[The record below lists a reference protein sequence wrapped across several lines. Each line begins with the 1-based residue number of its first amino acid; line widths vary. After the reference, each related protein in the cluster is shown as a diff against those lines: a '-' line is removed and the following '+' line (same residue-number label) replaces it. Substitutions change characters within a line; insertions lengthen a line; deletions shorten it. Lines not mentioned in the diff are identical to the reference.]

1 MLMAN
6 IDATVDEVFQ
16 QWDDQKLKLQKV
28 PLEGQE
34 GKFGPWV
41 KLIGQRQAL
50 FAERWR
56 PDRMKVLK
64 KLGNQNNATVE
75 SVRGVL
81 TPVAREDFV
90 ADLRTFGVPD
100 RYAAAAGSLVEVK

>member
-16 QWDDQKLKLQKV
+16 QWDDNKIKLHKA

-34 GKFGPWV
+34 AKVGPWA

-56 PDRMKVLK
+56 PDRIKVLK
-64 KLGNQNNATVE
+64 KLGGTNNATVE
-75 SVRGVL
+75 SVRGAL

-90 ADLRTFGVPD
+90 SDLRTFGVPD

>member
-1 MLMAN
+1 MAN

-81 TPVAREDFV
+81 TPVAEEDPPRR
-90 ADLRTFGVPD
+90 ARHRPPPSTGENKSPLYEPAR
-100 RYAAAAGSLVEVK
+100 

>member
-1 MLMAN
+1 MAN
-6 IDATVDEVFQ
+6 IDATLDQVFQ
-16 QWDDQKLKLQKV
+16 DWDDKKIKLQKA
-28 PLEGQE
+28 PIDAKE
-34 GKFGPWV
+34 GKFGPWA

-64 KLGNQNNATVE
+64 KLGKTDNATPE
-75 SVRGVL
+75 SVRGTL

-100 RYAAAAGSLVEVK
+100 RFAASAGSLVEVK